1 MKILFLILAGMLF
14 ITSVTNAQYK
24 INKTQYDYHTYK
36 RQVGDPY
43 NPSVAGISSF
53 LIPGLGQMTSGEF
66 IRGAVF
72 LGGYASC
79 CVIFAVGFNESW
91 FGPDYKLGSTMLLS
105 GLAGILIVNLWSIVN
120 AVHVAKV
127 NDLAFRNN
135 NKTSFNIQVQ
145 PYINTTCYNKA
156 GSIPAGITLKVA
168 F

>member
-1 MKILFLILAGMLF
+1 MKNLFLILAGLLF

-36 RQVGDPY
+36 HQVGDPY
-43 NPSVAGISSF
+43 NPSVAGVSSF
-53 LIPGLGQMTSGEF
+53 LIPGIGQMTSGEF

-79 CVIFAVGFNESW
+79 YVIFAVGFNELWS
-91 FGPDYKLGSTMLLS
+91 GSVYKLGSTMFLS
-105 GLAGILIVNLWSIVN
+105 GLAGILIVNIWSIID

-145 PYINTTCYNKA
+145 PYINTTCYTKA
-156 GSIPAGITLKVA
+156 GSIPAGITLIVA